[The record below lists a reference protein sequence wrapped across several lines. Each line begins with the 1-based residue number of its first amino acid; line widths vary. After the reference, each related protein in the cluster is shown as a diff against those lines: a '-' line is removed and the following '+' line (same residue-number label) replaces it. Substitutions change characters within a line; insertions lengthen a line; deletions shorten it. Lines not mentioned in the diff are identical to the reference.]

1 MMSDEKE
8 FKGILRKMDDS
19 GFKPLPRGSIKKFG
33 IVLTPEQEDEIHN
46 ATWKVLENVS
56 TGNYRHHH

>member
-1 MMSDEKE
+1 MPTHPDFDMEDVRSITVDSDTLIEE
-8 FKGILRKMDDS
+8 GL
-19 GFKPLPRGSIKKFG
+19 KKFG